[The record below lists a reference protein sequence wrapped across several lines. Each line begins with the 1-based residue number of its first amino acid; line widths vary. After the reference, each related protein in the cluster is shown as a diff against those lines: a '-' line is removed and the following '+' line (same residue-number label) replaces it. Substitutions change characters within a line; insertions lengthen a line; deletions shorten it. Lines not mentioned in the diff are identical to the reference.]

1 MLEQN
6 PVEVYQFRFFLKGIS
21 PLIWR
26 RLLMTS
32 NSSISDLH
40 YAIQISMGWEDEYLN
55 RFNIWGKE
63 YGVYH
68 DGGMSFPDDPEE
80 VYLQDFQFRINE
92 KFIYEYNFFA
102 SWEHEIRLEKILP
115 FDSKKIYP
123 LCVGGCYV
131 APLED
136 CRGSKV
142 FMELMSN
149 NTPWQMRCK
158 LLEIIEE
165 SEEEEEEIDTE
176 LLQETIESFRYWITR
191 HEFDRKK
198 VNQQLQRYF
207 NSQDD
212 QLTVEE
218 VYYDED

>member
-1 MLEQN
+1 MSEQK
-6 PVEVYQFRFFLKGIS
+6 PIEIYQFRLFLKGIS

-26 RLLMTS
+26 RLLMTR

-68 DGGMSFPDDPEE
+68 DGGMSFSDDPEE
-80 VYLQDFQFRINE
+80 IYLQDFQFRINE
-92 KFIYEYNFFA
+92 KFIYEYNFFSA
-102 SWEHEIRLEKILP
+102 WEHEIRLEKILP
-115 FDSKKIYP
+115 FGSKKTYP
-123 LCVGGCYV
+123 LCIGGCYLV
-131 APLED
+131 PPEG
-136 CRGSKV
+136 CGGSKA

-149 NTPWQMRCK
+149 NTPWQMQYK

-176 LLQETIESFRYWITR
+176 S
-191 HEFDRKK
+191 
-198 VNQQLQRYF
+198 
-207 NSQDD
+207 
-212 QLTVEE
+212 
-218 VYYDED
+218 